1 MLNFTAID
9 FETANGFRGSAC
21 SIGLVK
27 VHDSKIIDEAH
38 YLIKPPAGY
47 DNFEDINVRI
57 HGIRAANVV
66 GAPNFGEL
74 FPEIGGFIGDDVIAA
89 HYARFDS
96 AVMRAALEVNKTA
109 SPSFDFMCSV
119 KLARTAYKLP
129 SYSLPVAAEAAG
141 VPLINHHDA
150 LEDARASA
158 LIVIDVAKRKDATDI
173 HDLMAKTNL
182 SLEFFPEVIPGAR
195 RVPIPRPGRSWPV
208 EGMNP
213 APNLEADPRN
223 PLFGQTIVFTGDLT
237 MEREQAKRKA
247 AAMGASTSNLVTQ
260 KTTMLV
266 VGAGFT
272 PNDLQKG
279 RLTAKARTVVKLKKT
294 GKDIK
299 VIPES
304 QFLSLI

>member
-9 FETANGFRGSAC
+9 FETANGFKGSAC

-27 VHDSKIIDEAH
+27 VHDSEIVDEAH
-38 YLIKPPAGY
+38 YLIKPPVGY
-47 DNFEDINVRI
+47 DNFEDINVKI
-57 HGIRAANVV
+57 HGIRPADVAN
-66 GAPNFGEL
+66 APTFGEL
-74 FPEIGGFIGDDVIAA
+74 FPEIGGFIGEDVIAA

-96 AVMRAALEVNKTA
+96 GVMRAALEANKTA

-119 KLARTAYKLP
+119 KLARTAYQLP

-141 VPLINHHDA
+141 APLINHHDA

-158 LIVIDVAKRKDATDI
+158 LIVTDVAKRKNATDVN
-173 HDLMAKTNL
+173 DLMAKTKL

-195 RVPIPRPGRSWPV
+195 RVPMPRLGRSWPI

-213 APNLEADPRN
+213 TPNPNADPRN
-223 PLFGQTIVFTGDLT
+223 PLFGENIVFTGDLT
-237 MEREQAKRKA
+237 MNREQAKRKA
-247 AAMGASTSNLVTQ
+247 ADVGASTSNLVTQ

-299 VIPES
+299 VISES
-304 QFLSLI
+304 QFLNLI